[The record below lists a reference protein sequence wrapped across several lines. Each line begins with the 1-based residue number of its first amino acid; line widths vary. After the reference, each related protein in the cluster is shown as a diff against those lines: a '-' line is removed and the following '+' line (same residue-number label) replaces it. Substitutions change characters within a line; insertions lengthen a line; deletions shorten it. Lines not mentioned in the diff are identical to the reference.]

1 MAELPRLVLER
12 PDTARNGNKDG
23 PRRSALLHVRYEKKK
38 NNRKCG
44 SYDLIIN
51 ATGTTRFADVAASA
65 WMLST
70 ASFPVQPSHVE
81 QAKKQLGTPA
91 LPISL
96 PRSSN
101 ADEFAEFD
109 EGRRISC
116 GVAVG

>member
-1 MAELPRLVLER
+1 MAELPKLVLER
-12 PDTARNGNKDG
+12 PDTARNGNKNG
-23 PRRSALLHVRYEKKK
+23 PRRSASLHVRYEKK
-38 NNRKCG
+38 REHSKCG
-44 SYDLIIN
+44 SYDLIMI

-70 ASFPVQPSHVE
+70 ASFPVQPSHIE
-81 QAKKQLGTPA
+81 QAKKQLRTPA

-96 PRSSN
+96 PRSPN
-101 ADEFAEFD
+101 ADVFAEFE